1 MLKCRRNVPGLP
13 VIRQDR
19 DMEQCQNFTVT
30 HDSGGVATVSFD
42 MPGRRYNVLTEQA
55 FLELEQIANHLADS
69 PAVRCVVFSSGKDSG
84 FVAGADLK
92 ELSALPNAEC
102 AAQLVSLGQRVF
114 DRIEALAIPTVAV
127 IHGPCLG
134 GGLEFALACK
144 YRAACDE
151 PSTRLGTPE
160 VKLGLMPAWGGIQ
173 RLPER
178 VGLEAALRLLWLGRA
193 VSARQ
198 ALEMGLVDL
207 LWPRDV
213 FQEGVEHFV
222 SALATQRTVEI
233 PDTSAGWAANGD
245 PQEIPDAVRSRLNR
259 GRHGPA
265 LPAML
270 EVLEQWRQG
279 GRAAGSAAER
289 ELFPKLLF
297 SEHGRR
303 RLARFFKRLRVSR
316 SRPWVEGLTLGAA
329 LRRTAAKFPDS
340 DAMVFLQAAMRM
352 TWAEFDRKVDRVA
365 RGLLALGL
373 RRGDHFGV
381 WSTNWPEWVLLQ
393 FATARIG
400 VVMATIN
407 PSYRAAELQYTL
419 AQSDVRGLRSSN
431 GTRAPVTSTCCGK
444 SARKWLPPSRES
456 FMRPRRA
463 LAIGGPHARLRAARH
478 DGVGRTGKG
487 RRGDRCGGPG
497 GGRSAMPA
505 GRSGQFA
512 VYFRDD
518 RPSQGGTP

>member
-30 HDSGGVATVSFD
+30 HDSRGVATVSFD

-245 PQEIPDAVRSRLNR
+245 PQEIPDAGAAVSIADGTAPRCRLCLKCWNNGGKADAPPGRPRSASFSPNCCSASTAAAAWR
-259 GRHGPA
+259 GSSSARAFRGA
-265 LPAML
+265 GRG
-270 EVLEQWRQG
+270 WR
-279 GRAAGSAAER
+279 A
-289 ELFPKLLF
+289 
-297 SEHGRR
+297 
-303 RLARFFKRLRVSR
+303 SR
-316 SRPWVEGLTLGAA
+316 SA
-329 LRRTAAKFPDS
+329 RRF
-340 DAMVFLQAAMRM
+340 
-352 TWAEFDRKVDRVA
+352 VA
-365 RGLLALGL
+365 R
-373 RRGDHFGV
+373 RPN
-381 WSTNWPEWVLLQ
+381 SQT
-393 FATARIG
+393 ATRWF
-400 VVMATIN
+400 
-407 PSYRAAELQYTL
+407 S
-419 AQSDVRGLRSSN
+419 
-431 GTRAPVTSTCCGK
+431 CK
-444 SARKWLPPSRES
+444 
-456 FMRPRRA
+456 PRCA
-463 LAIGGPHARLRAARH
+463 
-478 DGVGRTGKG
+478 
-487 RRGDRCGGPG
+487 
-497 GGRSAMPA
+497 
-505 GRSGQFA
+505 
-512 VYFRDD
+512 
-518 RPSQGGTP
+518 